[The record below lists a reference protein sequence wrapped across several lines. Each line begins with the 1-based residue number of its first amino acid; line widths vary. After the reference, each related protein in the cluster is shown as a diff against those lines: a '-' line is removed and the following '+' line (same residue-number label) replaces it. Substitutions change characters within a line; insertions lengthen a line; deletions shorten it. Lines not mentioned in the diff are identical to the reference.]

1 MSWHDWQTLLAESL
15 MDGSSTLQLM
25 HAPGSSVKCSGTRSW
40 QVLQI
45 CGREGGGCMVGGGS
59 WKLAPGLMMKL
70 LFSCLV
76 IVMCLDSAKVNMSSR
91 AQRFLL

>member
-1 MSWHDWQTLLAESL
+1 

-25 HAPGSSVKCSGTRSW
+25 HAPGSSVKGSGTRSW

-70 LFSCLV
+70 LFSPPHVLAAETRITCHQGTW
-76 IVMCLDSAKVNMSSR
+76 R
-91 AQRFLL
+91 R